1 MANAGPCAF
10 GQAGLHEYVQKVNT
24 MNAQLDAE
32 SPIGGMFEEE
42 RSADIVNARISKGAE
57 ARLSEVMAV
66 LTRHLHAAIKEIE
79 PTHEEWFKA
88 IEFLTRTGQMCTD
101 WRQEYILLSD
111 VLGATMLV
119 DAINHRRPSGATP
132 NTILGP
138 FYVADAPRYE
148 NGANICLDGK
158 GEPTLVSGRVL
169 DTQGKPIA
177 GATLDVWQT
186 NDDGFY
192 DVQQKGVQPDYNLR
206 GLFTSDENGFY
217 AFRTVKPRHYPI
229 PADGPVGKLLRDLG
243 RHPNRAAHLH
253 FIVTAP
259 GYDQVITHIF
269 TPDCPYLHEDTV
281 FGVKKE
287 LVARFTTETDPGIAQ
302 RYDLQTPFL
311 AVNWDFVLTPA

>member
-1 MANAGPCAF
+1 MTVYSDNQIPVG
-10 GQAGLHEYVQKVNT
+10 GL
-24 MNAQLDAE
+24 
-32 SPIGGMFEEE
+32 FEEE
-42 RSADIVNARISKGAE
+42 RSADIVNARISDQANP
-57 ARLSEVMAV
+57 RLREVMAV

-79 PTHEEWFKA
+79 PSHDEWLRA

-119 DAINHRRPSGATP
+119 DAINHRRPKGATQ

-169 DTQGKPIA
+169 DTQGNPIA
-177 GATLDVWQT
+177 GATLDIWQT

-206 GLFTSDENGFY
+206 GLFTSDADGFY

-229 PADGPVGKLLRDLG
+229 PADGPVGQLLGELG
-243 RHPNRAAHLH
+243 RHPHRAAHLH

-259 GYDQVITHIF
+259 GFDQVITHIF

-287 LVARFTTETDPGIAQ
+287 LIAEFTRQTDQATAR
-302 RYDLQTPFL
+302 RYDLQVPFL
-311 AVNWDFVLTPA
+311 AVNWDFVLSPA

>member
-1 MANAGPCAF
+1 MTA
-10 GQAGLHEYVQKVNT
+10 H
-24 MNAQLDAE
+24 LDPDIA
-32 SPIGGMFEEE
+32 IGGLFEEE
-42 RSADIVNARISKGAE
+42 HSAEIVNARNSAD
-57 ARLSEVMAV
+57 ANPRLVEIMSV

-79 PTHEEWFKA
+79 PTHDEWFKA
-88 IEFLTRTGQMCTD
+88 IEFLTQTGQMCTD

-119 DAINHRRPSGATP
+119 DAINHRRPKGATP

-169 DTQGKPIA
+169 DTAGRPIA
-177 GATLDVWQT
+177 GATLDIWQT

-206 GLFTSDENGFY
+206 GLFTTDADGYY

-229 PADGPVGKLLRDLG
+229 PADGPVGKLLGDLG

-253 FIVTAP
+253 FIVTAE

-287 LVARFTTETDPGIAQ
+287 LIAEFTTQTDPHVAQ
-302 RYDLQTPFL
+302 RYDLRVPFL